1 MAEAA
6 LVVCPGRGTYG
17 KAELGYLKRFHS
29 DQAALIGTFDRLRGA
44 RGQPMI
50 GELDGAE
57 RFSPALH
64 TRGDIASPL
73 IFAASY
79 ADFLAIDSKR
89 FDVAAV
95 TGNSMG
101 WYTALAVGG
110 AVGAEQ
116 GFRIIDAM
124 GENSQAGEPGGQVLL
139 TLVDE
144 DWRELPGLREQ
155 VLALAGSIDSRDGC
169 SLYVSI
175 ELGGMIVFAGDE
187 PGLAALL
194 AEAPPT
200 PAREPLRL
208 VNHGPFHTPL
218 MTGSSQRAL
227 AQLPSAWF
235 KSPRRPMIDGR
246 GHVWRPFAAEPR
258 AFHDYTFVAQ
268 IMETYDF
275 TRAIQVSV
283 KEHAPDRIILLGPG
297 DTLGGAIA
305 QALIAI
311 QWRGLR
317 SKSDF
322 QEMQSGDP
330 FLISMGREDQRGMVA
345 KPSPVRGRGSI

>member
-1 MAEAA
+1 MADRLAA

-17 KAELGYLKRFHS
+17 KAELGYLKRFHA
-29 DQAALIGTFDRLRGA
+29 DKVALIAGFDRIRAERGE
-44 RGQPMI
+44 PTVS
-50 GELDGAE
+50 ELDGAE
-57 RFSPALH
+57 RFSTALH

-79 ADFLAIDSKR
+79 ADFLSIDRER
-89 FDVAAV
+89 FDLVAV

-101 WYTALAVGG
+101 WYTTLPCGG
-110 AVGAEQ
+110 AVTAEQ

-124 GENSQAGEPGGQVLL
+124 GQHSQAGEPGGQVLL
-139 TLVDE
+139 SLVDE
-144 DWRELPGLREQ
+144 EWREVPDLRAS
-155 VLALAGSIDSRDGC
+155 VLALAADIGSRPHAR
-169 SLYVSI
+169 LFVSI

-187 PGLAALL
+187 AGLTALL

-200 PAREPLRL
+200 PGREPMRL

-218 MTGSSQRAL
+218 MQGSSDRAT
-227 AQLPSAWF
+227 AALPAEWF
-235 KSPRRPMIDGR
+235 GSPRLPMVDGR
-246 GHVWRPFAAEPR
+246 GHIWRRFASNPQALW
-258 AFHDYTFVAQ
+258 HYTFVTQ
-268 IMETYDF
+268 ILETYHF
-275 TRAIQVSV
+275 TRAVQVAI

-311 QWRGLR
+311 QWHGMS

-322 QEMQSGDP
+322 QEIQRSSEP
-330 FLISMGREDQRGMVA
+330 ILVSMGREDQRAAVVG
-345 KPSPVRGRGSI
+345 

>member
-1 MAEAA
+1 VADKERA

-29 DQAALIGTFDRLRGA
+29 DKSELIRSFDRLRSE
-44 RGQPMI
+44 RGQPTI
-50 GELDGAE
+50 SELDGAD

-73 IFAASY
+73 IFTASY
-79 ADFLAIDSKR
+79 ADFLAIDRAR
-89 FDVAAV
+89 FGVAAV

-101 WYTALAVGG
+101 WYTTLAVAG

-144 DWRELPGLREQ
+144 AWNLLPGLREQ
-155 VLALAGSIDSRDGC
+155 VLALAAAIGARDGC
-169 SLYVSI
+169 KLYVSI
-175 ELGGMIVFAGDE
+175 ELGGMIVFAGNE

-200 PAREPLRL
+200 PARDPLRL

-218 MTGSSQRAL
+218 MTGSSERAL
-227 AQLPSAWF
+227 AQLPSDWF
-235 KSPRRPMIDGR
+235 GSPEMPMVDGR
-246 GHVWRPFAAEPR
+246 GHIWRPFASAPR
-258 AFHDYTFVAQ
+258 ALHDYTFAAQ
-268 IMETYDF
+268 ILETYDF
-275 TRAIQVSV
+275 TRAIQVAV
-283 KEHAPDRIILLGPG
+283 REYAPDRIILLGPG

-311 QWRGLR
+311 EWRDLR
-317 SKSDF
+317 SKRDF
-322 QEMQSGDP
+322 QEMQAGEP
-330 FLISMGREDQRGMVA
+330 FLISMGRDDQRRLV
-345 KPSPVRGRGSI
+345 SE

>member
-17 KAELGYLKRFHS
+17 KAELGYLRRHHG
-29 DQAALIGTFDRLRGA
+29 DRTELIAAFDRLRSE
-44 RGQPMI
+44 RGQPTLS
-50 GELDGAE
+50 ELDGAE

-79 ADFLAIDSKR
+79 ADFLTIDRTR

-101 WYTALAVGG
+101 WYTTLAVAG
-110 AVGAEQ
+110 AVSAEN
-116 GFRIIDAM
+116 GFRIVDAM

-144 DWRELPGLREQ
+144 AWREVPGLRGE
-155 VLALAGSIDSRDGC
+155 VLALVEAIGARPGAALHVSID
-169 SLYVSI
+169 
-175 ELGGMIVFAGDE
+175 LGGMLVLAGDE
-187 PGLAALL
+187 AGLAALL
-194 AEAPPT
+194 AEAPPN
-200 PAREPLRL
+200 PVREPMRL

-218 MTGSSQRAL
+218 MQGSSDRAM
-227 AQLPSAWF
+227 ADLPAGWF
-235 KSPRRPMIDGR
+235 GSPDVPMIDGR
-246 GHVWRPFAAEPR
+246 GHVWRPFATAPAALR
-258 AFHDYTFVAQ
+258 DYTFVAQ
-268 IMETYDF
+268 ILETYDF
-275 TRAIQVSV
+275 TRAIHVAV
-283 KEHAPDRIILLGPG
+283 REHAPDRIILLGPG

-311 QWRGLR
+311 GWRGLR
-317 SKSDF
+317 SKADF
-322 QEMQSGDP
+322 QAMQAADP
-330 FLISMGREDQRGMVA
+330 FLISMGREDQRALATG
-345 KPSPVRGRGSI
+345 

>member
-1 MAEAA
+1 

-17 KAELGYLKRFHS
+17 KAELGYLKRFHA
-29 DQAALIGTFDRLRGA
+29 DKTDLIASFDRLRSG
-44 RGQPMI
+44 RGQPTLS
-50 GELDGAE
+50 ELDGAE

-79 ADFLAIDSKR
+79 ADFLAIDRSR
-89 FDVAAV
+89 FDIAAV

-101 WYTALAVGG
+101 WYTALAVAG
-110 AVGAEQ
+110 AVGAGQ

-124 GENSQAGEPGGQVLL
+124 GENSQAGETGGQVLL

-144 DWRELPGLREQ
+144 EWRALPGLREQ
-155 VLALAGSIDSRDGC
+155 VLALARAIHARDGC

-175 ELGGMIVFAGDE
+175 ELGGMIVFAGNE
-187 PGLAALL
+187 AGLAALL

-218 MTGSSQRAL
+218 MAGSSERAL
-227 AQLPSAWF
+227 AQLAAAGF
-235 KSPRRPMIDGR
+235 GSPDVPMIDGR
-246 GHVWRPFAAEPR
+246 GHVWRPFATSAE
-258 AFHDYTFVAQ
+258 ALHHYTFVAQ
-268 IMETYDF
+268 ILETYDF
-275 TRAIQVSV
+275 TRAIQVAV
-283 KEHAPDRIILLGPG
+283 REHAPDRIILLGPG

-311 QWRGLR
+311 EWRGLR
-317 SKSDF
+317 SKGDF
-322 QEMQSGDP
+322 QEMQAGEP
-330 FLISMGREDQRGMVA
+330 FLISMGREDQRALVTG
-345 KPSPVRGRGSI
+345 

>member
-17 KAELGYLKRFHS
+17 KAELGYLGRFHP
-29 DQAALIGTFDRLRGA
+29 DKGGLIDGFDRIRSA
-44 RGQPMI
+44 RGQPTVS
-50 GELDGAE
+50 ELDGAE

-64 TRGDIASPL
+64 TRGDVASPL

-79 ADFLAIDSKR
+79 ADFLAIDRER

-101 WYTALAVGG
+101 WYTTLAVAG
-110 AVGAEQ
+110 AVGAEE

-144 DWRELPGLREQ
+144 EWNELAGLREQ
-155 VLALAGSIDSRDGC
+155 VLAVAGAIDSRDGC
-169 SLYVSI
+169 ELHVSI
-175 ELGGMIVFAGDE
+175 ELGGMIVFAGNE
-187 PGLAALL
+187 AGLAALL

-200 PAREPLRL
+200 PARDPLRL

-218 MTGSSQRAL
+218 MKGSSERAL
-227 AQLPSAWF
+227 AQLPSGWF
-235 KSPRRPMIDGR
+235 GSPGAPMVDGR
-246 GHVWRPFAAEPR
+246 GHIWRPFASSPA
-258 AFHDYTFVAQ
+258 ALHDYTFVEQ
-268 IMETYDF
+268 ILETYDF
-275 TRAIQVSV
+275 TRAVQVAV
-283 KEHAPDRIILLGPG
+283 KEYAPDRIILLGPG
-297 DTLGGAIA
+297 DSLGGAIA

-317 SKSDF
+317 SKADF
-322 QEMQSGDP
+322 QEMQARQP
-330 FLISMGREDQRGMVA
+330 YLLAMGREDQRTLVT
-345 KPSPVRGRGSI
+345 S

>member
-1 MAEAA
+1 MAERLAA

-17 KAELGYLKRFHS
+17 KAELGYLGRHHGERS
-29 DQAALIGTFDRLRGA
+29 ALLEGFDRIRAA
-44 RGQPMI
+44 RGQPTLS
-50 GELDGAE
+50 ELDGAA

-79 ADFLAIDSKR
+79 ADFLAIDRSR

-101 WYTALAVGG
+101 WYISLAVAG
-110 AVGAEQ
+110 AVSAEH
-116 GFRIIDAM
+116 GFEIVDAM

-144 DWRELPGLREQ
+144 DWRPIAGLREA
-155 VLALAGSIDSRDGC
+155 VLGLVGTIDSRVG
-169 SLYVSI
+169 SRLYPSI
-175 ELGGMIVFAGDE
+175 DLGGMLIVAGNE
-187 PGLAALL
+187 AGLAALL

-218 MTGSSQRAL
+218 MHASSARAM
-227 AQLPSAWF
+227 ALPAAWIAG
-235 KSPRRPMIDGR
+235 PARPMIDGR
-246 GHVWRPFAAEPR
+246 GHVWRPHSSDPDALR
-258 AFHDYTFVAQ
+258 RYTFTTQ
-268 IMETYDF
+268 ILEPYDF
-275 TRAIQVSV
+275 TRALHVGLR
-283 KEHAPDRIILLGPG
+283 EYAPDRIILLGPG

-305 QALIAI
+305 QTLIAI
-311 QWRGLR
+311 EWRGLR
-317 SKSDF
+317 SKADF
-322 QEMQSGDP
+322 QEMQAAEP
-330 FLISMGREDQRGMVA
+330 FLLAMGRDDQRALVTGA
-345 KPSPVRGRGSI
+345 

>member
-1 MAEAA
+1 VAERESV

-17 KAELGYLKRFHS
+17 KAELGYLKRFHGNRGDLVRS
-29 DQAALIGTFDRLRGA
+29 FDRLRA
-44 RGQPMI
+44 ERGQPTI
-50 GELDGAE
+50 SELDGAE

-79 ADFLAIDSKR
+79 ADFLAIDRSR

-101 WYTALAVGG
+101 WYTALAVAG
-110 AVGAEQ
+110 AVGPEQ

-139 TLVDE
+139 TLVGD
-144 DWRELPGLREQ
+144 DWRELPGLRGE
-155 VLALAGSIDSRDGC
+155 VLALAESIGARDGC
-169 SLYVSI
+169 SLHVSI
-175 ELGGMIVFAGDE
+175 ELGGMIVFAGNE

-218 MTGSSQRAL
+218 MAGSSERAL
-227 AQLPSAWF
+227 AQLPVEWF
-235 KSPRRPMIDGR
+235 GAPAVPMIDGR
-246 GHVWRPFAAEPR
+246 GHVWRPFASAAR
-258 AFHDYTFVAQ
+258 ALRDYTFVTQ
-268 IMETYDF
+268 ILETYDF
-275 TRAIQVSV
+275 TEAIQVAV
-283 KEHAPDRIILLGPG
+283 KEHAPDRIVLLGPG

-311 QWRGLR
+311 DWMGLR
-317 SKSDF
+317 SKADF
-322 QEMQSGDP
+322 QAMQSSDP
-330 FLISMGREDQRGMVA
+330 FLISMGREDQRGLVA
-345 KPSPVRGRGSI
+345 T

>member
-1 MAEAA
+1 VAEAA

-29 DQAALIGTFDRLRGA
+29 DKAALIEGFDRLRGE
-44 RGQPMI
+44 RGQPTI

-79 ADFLAIDSKR
+79 ADFLAIDRSR
-89 FDVAAV
+89 FEIAAV

-110 AVGAEQ
+110 AASADG
-116 GFRIIDAM
+116 GFRIVDSM
-124 GENSQAGEPGGQVLL
+124 GENSQAGEPGGQVLI

-144 DWRELPGLREQ
+144 DWHELPGLRAP
-155 VLALAGSIDSRDGC
+155 VLGLVGAIGGRPGCALHLSID
-169 SLYVSI
+169 
-175 ELGGMIVFAGDE
+175 LGGMIVLAGNE
-187 PGLAALL
+187 AGLQALV
-194 AEAPPT
+194 AEAPRGPG
-200 PAREPLRL
+200 RELLRL

-218 MTGSSQRAL
+218 MQGSSERAL
-227 AQLPSAWF
+227 ATLPADWLSGPAF
-235 KSPRRPMIDGR
+235 PMIDGR
-246 GHVWRPFAAEPR
+246 GHIWRPFATDR
-258 AFHDYTFVAQ
+258 AKLHRYTFADQ
-268 IMETYDF
+268 ILQTYDF
-275 TRAIQVSV
+275 TRAVQVAV
-283 KEHAPDRIILLGPG
+283 KEFAPDRIILLGPG

-305 QALIAI
+305 QALIAV

-317 SKSDF
+317 SKRDF
-322 QEMQSGDP
+322 QEVQATDP
-330 FLISMGREDQRGMVA
+330 FLISMGREDQRPLVTG
-345 KPSPVRGRGSI
+345 